1 MQCKRLVY
9 ITSRSAIAERPSCRV
24 GYLRPKVEDWD
35 RETIFMDII
44 GLPSTAVTYLASK
57 VTEIDK
63 KGKIR
68 AITPFKVIQGHRGR
82 YQSKARMQI
91 SKLIVTDI
99 LSRTVSELSQLI
111 VLNLRTLWRYINQFL
126 TFNISILD
134 TAFLSSPS
142 GTGLRDNVR
151 CSSWAQWKAR
161 SAFPISINCT
171 FSLGSLRFYGRKRIK
186 NRRFRS
192 NAITLTQNFR

>member
-99 LSRTVSELSQLI
+99 LSRTVSEISQLI
-111 VLNLRTLWRYINQFL
+111 VK
-126 TFNISILD
+126 ILD
-134 TAFLSSPS
+134 TAFLSHRLG
-142 GTGLRDNVR
+142 GTTYDVHLGL
-151 CSSWAQWKAR
+151 
-161 SAFPISINCT
+161 IE
-171 FSLGSLRFYGRKRIK
+171 KRVVDFLLVLIEVF
-186 NRRFRS
+186 FR
-192 NAITLTQNFR
+192 